1 MAKKTNEPFDF
12 TAASKKANASKLAK
26 SAIRGK
32 LDGKAGSMGK
42 DTPKPIAKMTDAE
55 KKRRIMS
62 SGQVLEAGIPVGKV
76 FQAAT
81 RLMAAGNI
89 GTAAQLASRVA
100 AKRQGWARAKAYAR
114 TKAAGMAPNSVIPN
128 TGRVGSKAY
137 PKPNKGAR

>member
-12 TAASKKANASKLAK
+12 TTASKRVRASAANSASKAK
-26 SAIRGK
+26 SSGRSGY
-32 LDGKAGSMGK
+32 MG
-42 DTPKPIAKMTDAE
+42 AE
-55 KKRRIMS
+55 KRPNFRSDQI
-62 SGQVLEAGIPVGKV
+62 LEAGIPVGKV